1 MSKSGQWGEIVVMK
15 EEPNIQARTSKLSV
29 IIPCYNE
36 MATLQR
42 CITNVMGI
50 ASDDLTIEIIVV
62 DDCSTDDSLSI
73 ANSLAAQHQ
82 GIRVLQHTENMGKG
96 AAIRSGI
103 SDASGDFIAI
113 QDADLEYD
121 PQDLLRLVRPLAH
134 EKADVVIGSRFLSSG
149 EHRVLYFWH
158 SLGNKFITLLSNML
172 TDLNLTDIECCYKVF
187 RRDVFNGIA
196 IEENRFGFEPE
207 IIAKISNKRLRTYEM
222 SVSYDGRTYSEGK
235 KITWKDGFR
244 AIYCIL
250 HYNLPYCPPYIQFVA
265 YLFVG
270 LAAALV
276 NLGIFLVLYS
286 SEVAIEIAAPIAFI
300 VAAAA
305 NYLLSIIFVF
315 RHKAKWGTVWEII
328 IYCVVVLIGAA
339 LDLVIT
345 KSAVKLGSPAVIAKI
360 IATALVLTF
369 NFLGRRYL
377 VFPLTGRGEWQE
389 RKQREWIQR

>member
-1 MSKSGQWGEIVVMK
+1 MGEIAVMK
-15 EEPNIQARTSKLSV
+15 DERNIQAGTFKLSV

-42 CITNVMGI
+42 CITNVMAI
-50 ASDDLTIEIIVV
+50 ANDNLAIEIIVV

-73 ANSLAAQHQ
+73 ANSLAAKHQ
-82 GIRVLQHTENMGKG
+82 GIRVLRHAENMGKG

-103 SDASGDFIAI
+103 LVASGDFIAI

-121 PQDLLRLVRPLAH
+121 PQDLLRLVRPLEH
-134 EKADVVIGSRFLSSG
+134 GKADVVIGSRFLSSG

-158 SLGNKFITLLSNML
+158 SLGNKFITLLSDML

-187 RRDVFNGIA
+187 DRDVFNDIA

-222 SVSYDGRTYSEGK
+222 SVSYHGRTYSEGK

-250 HYNLPYCPPYIQFVA
+250 HYNLPYCPPHIQFIA
-265 YLFVG
+265 YSFVG
-270 LAAALV
+270 LAAALL
-276 NLGIFLVLYS
+276 NLGIFMVLYYPG
-286 SEVAIEIAAPIAFI
+286 VAIEIAAPIAFI

-315 RHKAKWGTVWEII
+315 RHKAKWGSIWEII
-328 IYCVVVLIGAA
+328 IYCAVVFIGAA

-345 KSAVKLGSPAVIAKI
+345 KSAVNLGSPAAIAKV
-360 IATALVLTF
+360 IATALVLVF
-369 NFLGRRYL
+369 NFLGRRFL
-377 VFPLTGRGEWQE
+377 VFPLTGRGEW
-389 RKQREWIQR
+389 